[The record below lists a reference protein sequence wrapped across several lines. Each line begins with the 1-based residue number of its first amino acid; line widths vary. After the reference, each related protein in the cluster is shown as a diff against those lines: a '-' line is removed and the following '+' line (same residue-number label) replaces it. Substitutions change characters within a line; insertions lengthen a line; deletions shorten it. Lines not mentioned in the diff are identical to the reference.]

1 MQRECVCCP
10 EIAVVHETLVRD
22 GVKSEV
28 HLCVAHAQERGYIL
42 PSSEGPTLIVSKL
55 LEQTKPV
62 AVRAARACPVCAMT
76 MAAIR
81 AAGLAGCPQCYSF
94 FEGDLGLIIER
105 AQGGATVHVGRHP
118 EHAGELVDRAAMR
131 NKLAKELR
139 EAVSREEYERAA
151 RLRDALL
158 QLGVPVDKNEVDIAF
173 KIGSQGDEKDG
184 APS

>member
-1 MQRECVCCP
+1 
-10 EIAVVHETLVRD
+10 
-22 GVKSEV
+22 
-28 HLCVAHAQERGYIL
+28 
-42 PSSEGPTLIVSKL
+42 
-55 LEQTKPV
+55 
-62 AVRAARACPVCAMT
+62 
-76 MAAIR
+76 
-81 AAGLAGCPQCYSF
+81 
-94 FEGDLGLIIER
+94 
-105 AQGGATVHVGRHP
+105 
-118 EHAGELVDRAAMR
+118 MR